1 MSNFTVSDILGVGF
15 KYVQTAEDQ
24 LTITPTGTV
33 AALFGTANWGPIGVP
48 TLIRSGDALTSF
60 MSTFGYGGTL
70 EDEGWDAAYH
80 HFQNSSVG
88 YFTRIASS
96 SNPSKRAYGEV
107 VNNAITAFLTG
118 SATLSATLKIYPN
131 AASGN
136 RANNTLNFVVK
147 HQHPSIAIMTT
158 PEDLPVNI
166 NFQSGLNPL
175 VSIGGTIEG
184 QYFSSGTFDNTKSIS
199 FKVYDESG
207 TAVNSGNSFTFTANN
222 NNVTGAQSFVDLL
235 LSDSNILTATQSHF
249 KLTASG
255 TKVYL
260 TTEPFYYGDNAKIE
274 IISNTMG
281 IFSPTDSDNG
291 ADVSRTSVVNFINE
305 AYRNTV
311 TTVNNGSTIGTLYG
325 PSVTVASTSLQNKLI
340 LTAPTSGTNSRVT
353 ISANNTL
360 FGFLSGAAN
369 SGVNGKIVGTFRAKK
384 RGREGNLITIIFS
397 NTQSLTDR
405 VCRVFFRN
413 SQIAE
418 IIGYSYDSTSVD
430 FLPTIFRD
438 SEILSS
444 VLEYS
449 HGKSFTIFDESDETL
464 SVGANIPNV
473 TLADEIGDGIYS
485 LNNGTSG
492 DSNINVNLDLIP
504 LIKLMSNEDI
514 YDFDIISAPG
524 YPEQSVQKAL
534 LDDICDYRKDC
545 FTVLDMPDFGNPS
558 VAIDRAINW
567 INGKHI
573 SRTEKLNSIYGT
585 VYFPWIKIKKKIYDS
600 GMNLIDD
607 TLKDYSPTSRVIAM
621 ISGND
626 RSSLTKVSAPAGVIK
641 GVLTG
646 VEGLKQYLSAAE
658 RDRLYADAYD
668 NCINPIMFTTNSS
681 SYFVNGQKTALRKNA
696 RGNLTSLSRINVMR
710 TGLYIK
716 KEVSRIVPNFFHQ
729 PNDSRSRE
737 NFAALIGE
745 ILNYL
750 VTVRAIEDNFIVI
763 CDETNNP
770 PDITNNNGLIAAIE
784 FTPIKT
790 IERIKLYAN
799 IKERRATVTVA

>member
-24 LTITPTGTV
+24 LTTVPTGTI

-48 TLIRSGDALTSF
+48 TLISSGDSLTAF

-88 YFTRIASS
+88 YFTRIVSS
-96 SNPSKRAYGEV
+96 ANPPKRSYGEV

-118 SATLSATLKIYPN
+118 TATLDSILKIYPDE
-131 AASGN
+131 ASN
-136 RANNTLNFVVK
+136 DRANNTLSLVVK
-147 HQHPSIAIMTT
+147 HQHPSVAIMTT
-158 PEDLPVNI
+158 PEDLTVNI
-166 NFQSGLNPL
+166 DFQSGSSPL
-175 VSIGGTIEG
+175 VSIGATLEG
-184 QYFSSGTFDNTKSIS
+184 QYFSSGTFDNTKTIS
-199 FKVYDESG
+199 FKVYDEDG
-207 TAVNSGNSFTFTANN
+207 VAVNNENAFTFTANN
-222 NNVTGAQSFVDLL
+222 NIVTGAQSFVDLL
-235 LSDSNILTATQSHF
+235 LTNSTIQIATQSHF

-260 TTEPFYYGDNAKIE
+260 TTEPFYYGEKAKIE

-291 ADVSRTSVVNFINE
+291 ADVSRTAAINFIND

-311 TTVNNGSTIGTLYG
+311 TTVNSGSTIGTLYG
-325 PSVTVASTSLQNKLI
+325 SNVTIASVSLNSKLV
-340 LTAPTSGTNSRVT
+340 LTAPTSGTNSRIS

-360 FGFLSGAAN
+360 FGFSSGASN
-369 SGVNGKIVGTFRAKK
+369 SGVNGKIVGTFRAKQ
-384 RGREGNLITIIFS
+384 RGKEGNLITLIFS
-397 NTQSLTDR
+397 NTQSVTDR

-413 SQIAE
+413 AQVAE
-418 IIGYSYDSTSVD
+418 IIGYSYDPVSVD
-430 FLPTIFRD
+430 FLPTIFKD

-444 VLEYS
+444 IIEYN
-449 HGKSFTIFDESDETL
+449 HGKTFTIFDESDNAL
-464 SVGANIPNV
+464 SVGTDIPNV
-473 TLADEIGDGIYS
+473 TLADQIGDGIYS
-485 LNNGTSG
+485 LNYGTSG

-504 LIKLMSNEDI
+504 LVKLMSNEDI
-514 YDFDIISAPG
+514 YDFDIIATPG

-534 LDDICDYRKDC
+534 LDDICEYRKDC

-607 TLKDYSPTSRVIAM
+607 TLKDYSPVSRVIAM

-668 NCINPIMFTTNSS
+668 NCINPIMFTTSSS
-681 SYFVNGQKTALRKNA
+681 SYFVNGQKTTLRKNA
-696 RGNLTSLSRINVMR
+696 RGNLTALSRINVMR

-716 KEVSRIVPNFFHQ
+716 KEVARIVPTFFHQ

-737 NFAALIGE
+737 NFAALISD

-750 VTVRAIEDNFIVI
+750 VSIRAIEDNFIVI
-763 CDETNNP
+763 CNETNNP
-770 PDITNNNGLIAAIE
+770 PEITNNNGLIAAIE

-799 IKERRATVTVA
+799 IKERRATVTVG